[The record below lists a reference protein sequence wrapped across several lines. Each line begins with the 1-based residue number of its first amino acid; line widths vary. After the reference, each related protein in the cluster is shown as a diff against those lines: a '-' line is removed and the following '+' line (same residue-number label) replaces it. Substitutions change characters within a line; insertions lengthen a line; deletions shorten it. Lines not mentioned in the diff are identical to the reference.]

1 MLKPIQIGISKDWSN
16 ISANSLHSVA
26 IKQDGTL
33 WTWGNN
39 EKGQL
44 GDGTNKNKN
53 IPTQI
58 GLAYY
63 WDSISSGGY
72 HSIAIRLGRKPLH
85 TNINNENEEILLTN
99 SNINNIQLIP
109 NPANSEVS
117 IISNFD
123 NEINNA
129 FLKIYN
135 MLGILVYEQIINSNT
150 NTKQIISSINVSNF
164 LNGTYNI
171 TIQSNNF
178 MLHNVLKVLK

>member
-1 MLKPIQIGISKDWSN
+1 MRSLSFWAWGYNNYGQLGDGTNHYMLKPIQIGIDKDWKS
-16 ISANSLHSVA
+16 ISAGVDNTLA

-44 GDGTNKNKN
+44 GDGTNDSKKK
-53 IPTQI
+53 PTQI
-58 GLAYY
+58 GFAYY
-63 WDSISSGGY
+63 WKSISAGAN
-72 HSIAIRLGRKPLH
+72 HTTAIWLGRKPLH

-150 NTKQIISSINVSNF
+150 NTK
-164 LNGTYNI
+164 
-171 TIQSNNF
+171 
-178 MLHNVLKVLK
+178 